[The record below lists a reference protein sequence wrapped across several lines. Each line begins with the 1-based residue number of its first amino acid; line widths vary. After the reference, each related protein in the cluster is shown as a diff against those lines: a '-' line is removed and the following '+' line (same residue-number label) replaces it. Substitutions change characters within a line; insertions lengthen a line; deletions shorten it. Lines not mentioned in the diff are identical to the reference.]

1 MVAVVERKYRASRRL
16 GVNLWGRSKDP
27 FNSRNYPPGQHGS
40 MGYKKLSSFGRQF
53 VAHQKFKCYYAM
65 SSKQLR
71 NAFLKAYNRNGD
83 TGDNLVGALESRL
96 AAVVYGAGFVPTIFS
111 ARQLVSH
118 KHVTVNGRVVNIPS
132 FSVKPGD
139 LVRMRERA
147 MELPMVIAAMQSQER
162 RVPDHLEVDIAQ
174 RSARYLRVPKY
185 CEVPYPANMEV
196 NLVVEFYSR

>member
-1 MVAVVERKYRASRRL
+1 MVAVVNRKYRASRRL

-27 FNSRNYPPGQHGS
+27 FNTRNYPPGQHGA

-53 VAHQKFKCYYAM
+53 VAHQKFKCYYVV
-65 SSKQLR
+65 SSRQLR
-71 NAFLKAYNRNGD
+71 NVFLKAYRKKGD

-96 AAVVYGAGFVPTIFS
+96 ASVVYSAGLVPTMFS

-139 LVRMRERA
+139 VVEVRKRA
-147 MELPMVIAAMQSQER
+147 AQLPMVLAAVQSQER
-162 RVPDHLEVDIAQ
+162 RVPDHLDVNTEKLSVK
-174 RSARYLRVPKY
+174 YLAVPKY
-185 CEVPYPANMEV
+185 SDVPYPANMEV
-196 NLVVEFYSR
+196 NLVVEFYSG